1 MLIDFCESHPE
12 RKSKSVVYKVVTMK
26 GQFVFP
32 VYANSDAT
40 ITLKFDRQKM
50 NMVDMGQN
58 KINDHELEVN
68 PKAGKPDVGT
78 MVRTEPAKGGSTGQF
93 FILGS

>member
-1 MLIDFCESHPE
+1 
-12 RKSKSVVYKVVTMK
+12 MK

-32 VYANSDAT
+32 VYSDNDAT
-40 ITLKFDRQKM
+40 ITFKFDRQKM
-50 NMVDMGQN
+50 NLVDMGQN
-58 KINDHELEVN
+58 QINDHELQML

-93 FILGS
+93 FILGSWLSNNIN